1 MRDRTTFPQLRYHE
15 IFAGEEHG
23 HQIYQPELNLRLSVR
38 LQEKWTR
45 TGKLRILWQAIDN
58 GNGDQP
64 HKAGK
69 KDRKSDEYV
78 FPLFFLLLPR
88 ECLLLLS
95 CLVICLLI

>member
-1 MRDRTTFPQLRYHE
+1 MRDRTTFPQLRYRE

-23 HQIYQPELNLRLSVR
+23 HQIYLPELNLQLSVR
-38 LQEKWTR
+38 LQENGPEQGSSESF
-45 TGKLRILWQAIDN
+45 GKHIDN